1 MKNVHPYLIPA
12 FDVYEINKQLAEY
25 TTPDAIKYQVAKYY
39 SKKAIIKLLYGDV
52 TASDMKDLILS
63 KTRKQEII
71 RPRYATIYFLRNILN
86 LKLATIGKVIG
97 FRDHSTIIHAL
108 KSYEDICEFD
118 KVCFEDHVNLCSV
131 FKVPNRIQFFK

>member
-1 MKNVHPYLIPA
+1 MKNIHPYLIPA
-12 FDVYEINKQLAEY
+12 FDVYEINKQLSEY

-39 SKKAIIKLLYGDV
+39 SKKPIIKLLYGDV

-86 LKLATIGKVIG
+86 LNLPPLAKLLDFVTTPQS
-97 FRDHSTIIHAL
+97 FTH
-108 KSYEDICEFD
+108 
-118 KVCFEDHVNLCSV
+118 
-131 FKVPNRIQFFK
+131 

>member
-1 MKNVHPYLIPA
+1 MKNIHPYLIPA
-12 FDVYEINKQLAEY
+12 FDVYEINKQLSEY

-39 SKKAIIKLLYGDV
+39 SKKPIIKLLYGDV
-52 TASDMKDLILS
+52 SASDMKDLIIS

-108 KSYEDICEFD
+108 KSYEDICEYE
-118 KVCFEDHVNLCSV
+118 KPSFEDHINLCSV
-131 FKVPNRIQFFK
+131 FKVPNRIQFLR

>member
-39 SKKAIIKLLYGDV
+39 ANKPIIKVLYGNL
-52 TASDMKDLILS
+52 TANDMKDLICS

-71 RPRYATIYFLRNILN
+71 RGRYATIYFLRNILN
-86 LKLATIGKVIG
+86 LKLASIGKLMG
-97 FRDHSTIIHAL
+97 FRDHSTIINAL
-108 KSYEDICEFD
+108 KTYEALCEYE
-118 KVCFEDHVNLCSV
+118 KPSFEDHINLCSV
-131 FKVPNRIQFFK
+131 FKVPNRIQFLR

>member
-12 FDVYEINKQLAEY
+12 FDVYEINKQLSDY

-39 SKKAIIKLLYGDV
+39 AKKPIIKVLYGQL
-52 TASDMKDLILS
+52 TANDMQDIILS

-71 RPRYATIYFLRNILN
+71 RPRYTTIYFLRNILN
-86 LKLATIGKVIG
+86 LKLATIGKIMG

-108 KSYEDICEFD
+108 KTYEIWCEYE
-118 KVCFEDHVNLCSV
+118 KPLFEDHIQMCSI
-131 FKVPNRIQFFK
+131 FKVPNRIQFQR